1 MQGMRIW
8 SLVRELGAYM
18 LCGAV
23 KKKKKKITG
32 TIQWQQQNQ
41 TDLKMNKGLE

>member
-1 MQGMRIW
+1 MQGMQVW

-23 KKKKKKITG
+23 KKKKKKKKLQG
-32 TIQWQQQNQ
+32 QFN
-41 TDLKMNKGLE
+41 DNNKTKLI